1 MDKAFQNWTRL
12 FRLDNSRFS
21 VSVTADLKEIRCMQA
36 NQCGMLKNLS
46 HREVAILV
54 IAAALS
60 GAAFNIIPDGLK
72 FAELP
77 IKLLIP
83 AVISIVA
90 IAFVIIDKRRC
101 ATPASE
107 QPKPEA

>member
-1 MDKAFQNWTRL
+1 
-12 FRLDNSRFS
+12 
-21 VSVTADLKEIRCMQA
+21 MQA

-60 GAAFNIIPDGLK
+60 GAAFNIIPGGLK

-77 IKLLIP
+77 INLLIP
-83 AVISIVA
+83 AVISVLA
-90 IAFVIIDKRRC
+90 IAYVIIDKRRC
-101 ATPASE
+101 AAASAPE
-107 QPKPEA
+107 QPKS